1 MNEDE
6 PKKQLPFQIGQD
18 IAELSVDEL
27 HDLVAVLRDEITRL
41 ETAAAERA
49 ESLSAADALFRR

>member
-6 PKKQLPFQIGQD
+6 PKKQPPFQIGQD
-18 IAELSVDEL
+18 ITELSVDEL
-27 HDLVAVLRDEITRL
+27 HDLVVVLRDEISRL

-49 ESLSAADALFRR
+49 KSLSAADALFRR